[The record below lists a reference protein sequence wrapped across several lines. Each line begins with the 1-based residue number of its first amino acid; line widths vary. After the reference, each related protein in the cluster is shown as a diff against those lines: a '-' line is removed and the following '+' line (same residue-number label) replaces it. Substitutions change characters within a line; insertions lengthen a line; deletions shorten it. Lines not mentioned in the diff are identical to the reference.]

1 MAKKLYE
8 ESAIQDIANAIRE
21 KNGSTTKYKVA
32 EMGDAVRALSAS
44 ETVEWHQ
51 CPEPVRNYLANVTYD
66 PSDYSTS
73 QISDYAPATNVVSN
87 YKPIGQTAGGVT
99 HYNEV
104 PNVLTPFARSNVTG
118 TLKPLAVNAI
128 SASL

>member
-8 ESAIQDIANAIRE
+8 ESAIKDIANAIRE

-66 PSDYSTS
+66 PNDYSTS

-87 YKPIGQTAGGVT
+87 YKPIGQTAGGVIIT
-99 HYNEV
+99 AGSERYFRVSLICTDASSVIATINE
-104 PNVLTPFARSNVTG
+104 
-118 TLKPLAVNAI
+118 AI
-128 SASL
+128 E